1 MKKLKKPL
9 LFSLALL
16 PVSVSAI
23 IFTCL
28 YQFDLYPA
36 EAIDEML
43 AVFGSRAVVIV
54 LTVVQNAGLIFV
66 LSFFGYILAEKTGLL
81 RTFAVE
87 KHPLT
92 VSVILSLVFGILF
105 ALDPWIFGGAYPE
118 IIQADLSGLTLTG
131 VLASVLYGGIIEEIM
146 MRLFCLS
153 LTAFLLG
160 KIFCRSRDSLP
171 EWVFITANLISA
183 LLFAAG
189 HLPATIVTFGAL
201 SPMLLIRCFLFN
213 GGFGLLFGYLYRKYG
228 IQYSMLSH
236 ALLHI
241 ISKLIWA
248 LFL

>member
-16 PVSVSAI
+16 PVSVIAI

-36 EAIDEML
+36 EVIDEML
-43 AVFGSRAVVIV
+43 AAFGSRAVVIA

-81 RTFAVE
+81 RPFAAE

-92 VSVILSLVFGILF
+92 VSVILSLVFGIVF

-118 IIQADLSGLTLTG
+118 IIEADLAGLTLSG
-131 VLASVLYGGIIEEIM
+131 VLASILYGGIIEEIIL
-146 MRLFCLS
+146 RLFCLS
-153 LTAFLLG
+153 LIAFLLG
-160 KIFCRSRDSLP
+160 KIFCRGRDSLP
-171 EWVFITANLISA
+171 EWVFVTANLIA
-183 LLFAAG
+183 AVLFAAG
-189 HLPATIVTFGAL
+189 HLPATVTTFGTL
-201 SPMLLIRCFLFN
+201 TPLLLIRCFLLN
-213 GGFGLLFGYLYRKYG
+213 GGFGFLFGWLYRKYG

-241 ISKLIWA
+241 ISKVIWA
-248 LFL
+248 VFL

>member
-1 MKKLKKPL
+1 MKKLKKPF
-9 LFSLALL
+9 LFSLALV
-16 PVSVSAI
+16 PVSVIAI

-36 EAIDEML
+36 EVIDEML

-54 LTVVQNAGLIFV
+54 LTVVQNVGLIFV

-92 VSVILSLVFGILF
+92 VSVVLSVVFGILF
-105 ALDPWIFGGAYPE
+105 ALDPWSFGGAYPE

-131 VLASVLYGGIIEEIM
+131 VLASILYGGILEEIM

-153 LTAFLLG
+153 LTVFLLG

-189 HLPATIVTFGAL
+189 HLPATVMTFGAL
-201 SPMLLIRCFLFN
+201 TPMLLIRCFLFN
-213 GGFGLLFGYLYRKYG
+213 GGFGFLFGWLYTKHG

-236 ALLHI
+236 TLLHI

>member
-16 PVSVSAI
+16 PVSVIAI

-28 YQFDLYPA
+28 YQFDLYPPEVMA
-36 EAIDEML
+36 EML
-43 AVFGSRAVVIV
+43 AVFGSKAVVV
-54 LTVVQNAGLIFV
+54 AVSCVQNVGLIFV

-81 RTFAVE
+81 RPFGFK

-92 VSVILSLVFGILF
+92 VTLILSLVFGILF

-118 IIQADLSGLTLTG
+118 ILEADLAGLTVSG
-131 VLASVLYGGIIEEIM
+131 VSASILYGGIIEEIIL
-146 MRLFCLS
+146 RLFCLS
-153 LTAFLLG
+153 LIAFLLG
-160 KIFCRSRDSLP
+160 KIFCRSRNSLP
-171 EWVFITANLISA
+171 EWVFITANLIA
-183 LLFAAG
+183 AVLFAAG
-189 HLPATIVTFGAL
+189 HLPATVMTFGTL
-201 SPMLLIRCFLFN
+201 TPLLLIRCFLLN
-213 GGFGLLFGYLYRKYG
+213 GGFGLLFGYLYTKHG
-228 IQYSMLSH
+228 IQYAMLSH